1 MTLTFELNPFHVKQE
16 FFVRRNPKLIF
27 PGGTAWMSANANVGT
42 PTFRAIVDM
51 PTFRAIVDMPT
62 FRAIVDTPTFRAI
75 VDTPTFRSIV
85 DAPTFHGA
93 FERHSRPRA
102 KQCTEIIRTLV
113 QRLEREVLFS
123 VND

>member
-27 PGGTAWMSANANVGT
+27 PGGTAWMSANA
-42 PTFRAIVDM
+42 IVDT